1 MGRHT
6 YRCPLRW
13 SDMDAYGHV
22 NNVTYLVYLEEA
34 RVSLFE
40 KMDLANPLETG
51 VVVARHEI
59 DYRKPLVYR
68 AEPISVDIWVAN
80 VRRRSWTFQHVIH
93 DDAGTVY
100 AQAMTVMVAWDIKE
114 HTSRELSE
122 GERTQLL
129 TLTDDPPG
137 L

>member
-1 MGRHT
+1 MARHT

-40 KMDLANPLETG
+40 RMDLASPLETG

-59 DYRKPLVYR
+59 DYKRPLVYR
-68 AEPISVDIWVAN
+68 SEPISVDIWVED
-80 VRRRSWTFQHVIH
+80 VSRRSWTFGHRIH
-93 DDAGTVY
+93 DDAGVVY
-100 AQAMTVMVAWDIKE
+100 AVASTVMVAWDIAGQG
-114 HTSRELSE
+114 SRDLSE
-122 GERTQLL
+122 AERTQLL
-129 TLTDDPPG
+129 TLTDEPG
-137 L
+137 